1 MLYLLFGF
9 FLLQIAITGNKLF
22 ALDVGVYG
30 VVNFK
35 IFKGRDQTIRQ
46 EMENL
51 RQPADGFCGIC
62 VHSSSPYPV

>member
-1 MLYLLFGF
+1 MPY
-9 FLLQIAITGNKLF
+9 

-35 IFKGRDQTIRQ
+35 IFEGRDQTIRQ
-46 EMENL
+46 DVENL

-62 VHSSSPYPV
+62 VHSCTPGLSRYIL